1 VTNNIIGK
9 KIMNLR
15 KQRNWSQEILAE
27 KLDTS
32 KSTISKIENGS
43 RKLTTDELIHLT
55 EIFNMSA
62 DYLLGLKDIPSE
74 LQKNHYDLA
83 NLLNSDVQLKYA
95 DQFIISEDEK
105 DFFQTIISGHYQL
118 KKQVQKHE

>member
-1 VTNNIIGK
+1 MTNNIIGK

>member
-1 VTNNIIGK
+1 MTDNIIGK
-9 KIMNLR
+9 KIMDLR
-15 KQRNWSQEILAE
+15 KQHNWSQETLAE

-43 RKLTTDELIHLT
+43 RKLTTDELIRLT

-62 DYLLGLKDIPSE
+62 DYLLGLKNVPSE
-74 LQKNHYDLA
+74 LQTNHCDLA
-83 NLLNSDVQLKYA
+83 NLLDSDIQLKYA
-95 DQFIISEDEK
+95 DKFIVSEDEK
-105 DFFQTIISGHYQL
+105 DFFNTVISGHYQL

>member
-1 VTNNIIGK
+1 
-9 KIMNLR
+9 MDLR
-15 KQRNWSQEILAE
+15 KQHNWSQETLAE

-43 RKLTTDELIHLT
+43 RKLTTDELIRLT

-62 DYLLGLKDIPSE
+62 DYLLGLKNVPSE
-74 LQKNHYDLA
+74 LQTNHCDLA
-83 NLLNSDVQLKYA
+83 NLLNSDIQLKYA
-95 DQFIISEDEK
+95 DKFIVSEDEK
-105 DFFQTIISGHYQL
+105 DFFNTVISGHYQL